1 MYRAEIAGTSVGRGR
16 IVHASTIVRKDL
28 FECGRAETR
37 RRSIPLASP
46 FPDRL
51 QRRVITATPIGHPF
65 RQARR
70 RLADWLRGETDATY
84 FPVDDSPAVRDL
96 VAAFGHDW
104 PVAIP
109 ESGNQAFRVYELR
122 ADLRET
128 FPLGPTPAGRRDLL
142 AWYLAHGIAEFG
154 IGVGDVLAMLRELD
168 RTPDRGLAY
177 AYRLQPHWQKRFP
190 DALTDPGWPRFVQF
204 IRGMISNDSRWLTH
218 SRHVGNLPREESVAR
233 GVNVVAHFRYASGL
247 QEAALGLVDGFRH
260 AGRAVARRDLP
271 VIFACDWADR
281 ERYVDLETY
290 DTSIYVAAVN
300 TFQPEWYAKAGLH
313 PRPGVRRIAVWYWEL
328 ESVPAEWHAH
338 LQWPDEVWAPTRYI
352 AEAFRPIVPC
362 PVVPM
367 LPGVRVPAFE
377 KKPRSHF
384 GLPDDRFLF
393 LFNFDMGS
401 VMARKNPLAAIEAYR
416 RAFRAD
422 DRVHFAIKV
431 SRGDSRPD
439 DFRQLKQAATDS
451 GVTLIDRVLP
461 RGDLLALLASADAY
475 VSLHRAEGLGLG
487 MAESMLLG
495 VPVIATAYSGNLD
508 FMTAE
513 TAKLVPY
520 AKVPIEA
527 EATVNNP
534 YPKGGF
540 WAEPSVEAADA
551 MMRELAADPAAARD
565 LGLRGQRHAATVLDP
580 ADYSRRLERQLTR
593 TGRSSP

>member
-1 MYRAEIAGTSVGRGR
+1 VLTTS
-16 IVHASTIVRKDL
+16 IL
-28 FECGRAETR
+28 N
-37 RRSIPLASP
+37 PLRHS
-46 FPDRL
+46 
-51 QRRVITATPIGHPF
+51 
-65 RQARR
+65 RR

-84 FPVDDSPAVRDL
+84 FPVDDSPSLREF

-104 PVAIP
+104 PTEIP

-142 AWYLAHGIAEFG
+142 AWYLSHGIAEFG
-154 IGVGDVLAMLRELD
+154 ITVGDVLAMFRELD

-177 AYRLQPHWQKRFP
+177 AYRLQPEWQARFP
-190 DALTDPGWPRFVQF
+190 EALTEPGWPRFAQF
-204 IRGMISNDSRWLTH
+204 IRDTLSNESRWLKRSHTPPTKTA
-218 SRHVGNLPREESVAR
+218 GR

-247 QEAALGLVDGFRH
+247 QEAALGIVDGFRD

-271 VIFACDWADR
+271 VIFPCDWTDR
-281 ERYVDLETY
+281 ERYVDLEPY
-290 DTSIYVAAVN
+290 DTSIFVAAVN

-328 ESVPAEWHAH
+328 ESVPAAWHAH
-338 LQWPDEVWAPTRYI
+338 MQWPDEVWAPTHYI
-352 AEAFRPIVPC
+352 AEAFRPIVTC

-367 LPGVRVPAFE
+367 LPGVSVPAFE
-377 KKPRSHF
+377 RKPRSAF

-393 LFNFDMGS
+393 LFNFDMRS
-401 VMARKNPLAAIEAYR
+401 VMARKNPLAAIAAYR

-439 DFRQLKQAATDS
+439 DFRQLKRAAADT
-451 GVTLIDRVLP
+451 GVTLIDQVLP

-513 TAKLVPY
+513 TAKLVPSI
-520 AKVPIEA
+520 KVPIDA
-527 EATVNNP
+527 EASVDNP
-534 YPKGGF
+534 YPKGGL
-540 WAEPSVEAADA
+540 WAEPSIDAAAAAMRQLATNPDA
-551 MMRELAADPAAARD
+551 AREL
-565 LGLRGQRHAATVLDP
+565 GQRGQRHARTVLDP
-580 ADYSRRLERQLTR
+580 ADYARRLESRLAPGISR
-593 TGRSSP
+593 RAE